1 MAALRLIAWRVRIPR
16 RSPLPNRFRL
26 VFQLLALPTLT
37 RPGIE
42 SFFVRSRHF
51 IDQALPRQPRCNTSN
66 ACHHLILAQN
76 CRTANQESWISRET
90 SGDDHAGCG
99 FSERC
104 CIGRRAWC
112 CWRCCWG
119 ERRLT
124 RIKFVLFKSRRL
136 LQRPSPKAKA
146 SRSWQPRRRRNIQL

>member
-90 SGDDHAGCG
+90 SGDDHASCDFGMMLYWTP
-99 FSERC
+99 SLVLLALLL
-104 CIGRRAWC
+104 GRA
-112 CWRCCWG
+112 
-119 ERRLT
+119 
-124 RIKFVLFKSRRL
+124 
-136 LQRPSPKAKA
+136 PPD
-146 SRSWQPRRRRNIQL
+146 PD